1 MDYIMIPSSL
11 EGFSN
16 IETEEVSD
24 NNGTSKYII
33 RGELEEK
40 ADERICPVCGSAMHV
55 RDSYETH
62 LHHVPFGKAKSEV
75 VFSSRRYSCRH
86 CGHSE
91 TQGCRFKSSRHRIT
105 DEAERYVR
113 DLLSYGLPVST
124 VSAITGLNRKLVK
137 EVDKNR
143 LEEMYTIGGKA
154 LKRPPQAR
162 LLGIDEFSLH
172 KGHQY
177 AVVIMDLETGHV
189 LYLAKGRK
197 KQTVYDF
204 IDFVGEDWMDG
215 VEAVACDMNSDFQEA
230 FEELCCHIQTVF
242 DHYHI
247 VQHFNR
253 EVVDRVRKDEQA
265 RLIREG
271 NTEGAKSLKGSKY
284 ILMSTKDARERK
296 DREAEE
302 YRKPEPKPSIF
313 GGKAKEKRGG
323 NASRYEDLVEE
334 NELFLSLDIVKEKL
348 KNAYKLSDEVRMAEE
363 IAGIMDFCDKSGNRH
378 LERFSKMLGRH
389 WEGIVAHGCYCISS
403 GRVEGVNNLIKT
415 VRRQA
420 YGYRDDDYFFLKI
433 MDASRRMNT
442 RERESKEDLTA

>member
-16 IETEEVSD
+16 IETEEVSAED
-24 NNGTSKYII
+24 GTSKYFI
-33 RGELEEK
+33 RGELEED
-40 ADERICPVCGSAMHV
+40 ADSRICPVCGSVMHV
-55 RDSYETH
+55 RDSYETRLRH
-62 LHHVPFGKAKSEV
+62 LSFGKVWSEV

-91 TQGCRFKSSRHRIT
+91 TQVCRFKSGNHRVT
-105 DEAERYVR
+105 KEAEAYAK
-113 DLLSYGLPVST
+113 DLLSYGLTVST
-124 VSAITGLNRKLVK
+124 VSAITGLNRKMVK
-137 EVDKNR
+137 EVDKER
-143 LEEMYTIGGKA
+143 LKELYTEGGKA

-162 LLGIDEFSLH
+162 ILGIDEFSLH

-177 AVVIMDLETGHV
+177 AVVIMDLDTGHV

-215 VEAVACDMNSDFQEA
+215 VEAIACDMNSDFQEA
-230 FEELCCHIQTVF
+230 FEERCPHIQVVF
-242 DHYHI
+242 DHFHI

-253 EVVDRVRKDEQA
+253 EVVDKVRKDEQA
-265 RLIREG
+265 RLLKEG
-271 NTEGAKSLKGSKY
+271 NTEAARSLKGSKY
-284 ILMSTKDARERK
+284 ILMSAKDTRERK
-296 DREAEE
+296 DMEAEE
-302 YRKPEPKPSIF
+302 YQRPEPKPSIF
-313 GGKAKEKRGG
+313 GGKPKEKRGG
-323 NASRYEDLVEE
+323 YSRRYEDLIRE
-334 NELFLSLDIVKEKL
+334 NETFFSLDLVKERL
-348 KNAYKLSDEVRMAEE
+348 NTAYKLDDEVRMADE
-363 IAGIMDFCDKSGNRH
+363 IASIMEFCQESGNSH
-378 LERFSKMLGRH
+378 LQRFGKMLDRH
-389 WEGIVAHGCYCISS
+389 WEGIVAHGYYRISS

-442 RERESKEDLTA
+442 SERESGKAMPA